1 MPRPRSEFVPGGALP
16 TRGSPARGD
25 GAGPGSGRG
34 AQRSG
39 WHGPQVSAIRVT
51 PGPGRPP
58 ACGGLGRDP
67 EGPGGRVLE
76 AGREVGEEGGA
87 EAGDV
92 GREVGALVA
101 DVGGEGAGPGRVEEA
116 LADAEGGAVAL
127 GGGVAKEE
135 GARAEEGGEGLDGAA
150 GEEELVGGGVAREA
164 LGMAAAGDLSVVVLG
179 LDTGQGN
186 GGAREDRAGDKDT
199 CALIHDVM
207 MPRIKAGIMA
217 K

>member
-1 MPRPRSEFVPGGALP
+1 MTGLALDRGEVRSAAGGTVRKSARSESRPGRVGRRRAADWAG
-16 TRGSPARGD
+16 TRKARG
-25 GAGPGSGRG
+25 
-34 AQRSG
+34 
-39 WHGPQVSAIRVT
+39 
-51 PGPGRPP
+51 
-58 ACGGLGRDP
+58 
-67 EGPGGRVLE
+67 VLE